1 MSYIYEQIV
10 LIGTFGDLRNYINE
24 SLHCLNSECFPFNH
38 IYILINIM
46 YFYKHL
52 KNGIYM
58 CICFRLSNYV
68 GLCIHYMSKTRF
80 EYRLSPEQ

>member
-52 KNGIYM
+52 KNGIM
-58 CICFRLSNYV
+58 ELCGFVHPLYV
-68 GLCIHYMSKTRF
+68 KNKV
-80 EYRLSPEQ
+80 